1 MALRS
6 SERALN
12 RVTRRELKQNKW
24 RRELK
29 LAASFLF
36 GPCRN
41 SSLFPLTFL
50 FYSVAVVD
58 KFLISGG
65 RPLKGSVAIS
75 GAKNSALPC
84 MAAALLTAETV
95 TLHNLPYA
103 RDIITQRRLLEDL
116 GATVLTPELR
126 THKINAAHIE
136 VFEAPYELVK
146 TMRASVLALGPLLA
160 RFGKAKVSL
169 PGGCAIGTR
178 PIDLHLKGFEQLGAQ
193 VRLEGGNV
201 VARAPEDG
209 RLIGATINFDKVTVT
224 GTENLMMAATL
235 ARGTTVINNAACEP
249 EISDLCELL
258 NRMGA
263 RIRGGGTS
271 TIEIEGVEM
280 LGGAQHTIIPDRIET
295 GTFIVAAAI
304 TDGELIIKDC
314 QPEHLASVINQ
325 LRDVGV
331 EIEELNQSTLRVKR
345 SGRLIAKDM
354 TTAPHPNFPTDM
366 QAQYMALMTQAEGE
380 SVITETVFENRFMHA
395 SELQRMGA
403 KIHLDGRIAHISGPT
418 QLTGAPVLASDLRA
432 SASLVLAGLVA
443 QGETVIERV
452 YHIDRGYERIET
464 KLRAVGANI
473 QRVRESVTAPLSEAA
488 PSDAAIMA
496 S

>member
-1 MALRS
+1 
-6 SERALN
+6 
-12 RVTRRELKQNKW
+12 
-24 RRELK
+24 
-29 LAASFLF
+29 
-36 GPCRN
+36 
-41 SSLFPLTFL
+41 
-50 FYSVAVVD
+50 
-58 KFLISGG
+58 
-65 RPLKGSVAIS
+65 
-75 GAKNSALPC
+75 
-84 MAAALLTAETV
+84 
-95 TLHNLPYA
+95 
-103 RDIITQRRLLEDL
+103 
-116 GATVLTPELR
+116 
-126 THKINAAHIE
+126 
-136 VFEAPYELVK
+136 
-146 TMRASVLALGPLLA
+146 MRASVLALGPLLA

-178 PIDLHLKGFEQLGAQ
+178 PIDLHLKGFEQLGAE

-201 VARAPEDG
+201 VARAPQDG
-209 RLIGATINFDKVTVT
+209 RLIGAPISFEKVTVT

-235 ARGTTVINNAACEP
+235 ARGKTILHNAACEP

-263 RIRGGGTS
+263 RIRGGGTP

-304 TDGELIIKDC
+304 TDGELVIKDC
-314 QPEHLASVINQ
+314 QPEHLVSVIEQ
-325 LRDVGV
+325 LREVGV
-331 EIEELNQSTLRVKR
+331 EIEELNPSTLCVKR
-345 SGRLIAKDM
+345 NGPLQAKDV
-354 TTAPHPNFPTDM
+354 TTEPHPKFPTDM

-380 SVITETVFENRFMHA
+380 SSITETVFENRFMHA

-403 KIHLDGRIAHISGPT
+403 NIHLNGRIAYVAGPT

-443 QGETVIERV
+443 QGETIIERV

-464 KLRAVGANI
+464 KLRSVGADI
-473 QRVRESVTAPLSEAA
+473 QRVRESVTAPLSGET
-488 PSDAAIMA
+488 PSDAAAIA